1 MNISAPFIRRPVAT
15 TLLTIGI
22 ALSGAIAYFLLPVSP
37 LPQVDIP
44 TISVSASLPGASP
57 LNVANS
63 VAEPLERHL
72 GQIADVTEMTS
83 SSSLGQ
89 TRISLQFSL
98 NRDIN
103 GAARDVQAAINAA
116 RADLPTSLRSNPT
129 YRKFNPA
136 DAPIL
141 ILSLTSKTLTRGQL
155 YDAASNVLQQRISQ
169 LPGIGQVQIGGSTL
183 PAVRV
188 ELNPQALFKYG
199 VGLEDVRAA
208 LASAN
213 ANAPKG
219 AIEEG
224 GRHYQIYTNDQASH
238 AEDYRPLIVAYR
250 NGSAVRLSDVASV
263 VDSVEDLR
271 NAGFANSVPSVLA
284 ILTAE
289 PGANIIATVDAVK
302 SELPHLQA
310 ALTGDITLSTVMDR
324 SVTIRASL
332 RDTQITLLIAI
343 ALVTLVVLL
352 FLGNIR
358 ATLAPGIA
366 VPVSILGTFGCM
378 YLFGYSLNMLSLMA
392 LTVATGFV
400 VDDAIV
406 VVENIERHIDA
417 GMNAFEA
424 ALRGAREVGFTVF
437 SITLSLIAVFTPI
450 LFMGGMI
457 GRFFREFA
465 MTLTVAI
472 SISLVISLTT
482 TPMLCAQFMRR
493 RVKKPKSSRGRR
505 WNPLEG
511 GFDWLHGA
519 YGRSLTWSLR
529 HPRLI
534 MLLLLATVALNIQ
547 LYRIVPKGLFPQQ
560 DTGRLMGRLEADQSI
575 SFQNISQKLEEM
587 IRITKE
593 DPAIDTVV
601 GFTGSSG
608 GGGPGGSANSA
619 TLFASL
625 KPVSVRGVSVDEVIA
640 RLRPKLGHVP
650 GGRLYFQAAQ
660 DFRAGARQSSA
671 QYQYTLAADDTA
683 ELYEWA
689 EKLTQAL
696 QKRDRLKDV
705 TSDQQVKSLQTNLV
719 IDRDAASR
727 LGLSM
732 AQIDNTLYDA
742 FGQRQV
748 STIFAAINQ
757 YHVVMEID
765 PRYTQRPS
773 MLDEIYIS
781 TAGGAANGV
790 ATSNLPGGSVKKTAP
805 AGESVTAAKAG
816 EASLDSARNAAI
828 NALAA
833 SGKSSASAGA
843 AVSTTKETM
852 IPLSAIARFERAN
865 APLSI
870 NHEGPFVTTTISY
883 NLDPKDA
890 LSDAIAEIHA
900 AEAEIHMPTTVH
912 GLESGTSLVFADS
925 FKSMPLLLLSA
936 IVAIYIVLGILY
948 ESTIHP
954 ITILSTLPSAGV
966 GALLGLMM
974 FGIEFS
980 IIAAI
985 GVILLIGIVKKNAI
999 LMVDFAIDARRT
1011 RNATSYDAIYEACL
1025 LRFRPILMTT
1035 CAAILGALPLAIS
1048 FGEGGEIR
1056 RPLGVA
1062 IVGGLIISQL
1072 LTLYTTP
1079 VVYLYMDR
1087 FSLWLKARRRALFL
1101 GRARPAGAAQGGVA
1115 AQ

>member
-22 ALSGAIAYFLLPVSP
+22 ALAGGIAFFLLPVAP
-37 LPQVDIP
+37 LPQIDIP
-44 TISVSASLPGASP
+44 TVTVNATLPGASP
-57 LNVANS
+57 ETVANS

-83 SSSLGQ
+83 TSSLGQ
-89 TRISLQFSL
+89 TRITLQFGL
-98 NRDIN
+98 NRDID
-103 GAARDVQAAINAA
+103 GAARDVQAGISAA
-116 RADLPTSLRSNPT
+116 RADLPTALRSNPT
-129 YRKFNPA
+129 YRKVNPA

-169 LPGIGQVQIGGSTL
+169 IPGIGQVIIGGSTL

-199 VGLEDVRAA
+199 IGLEDVRAA

-219 AIEEG
+219 AIEQDS
-224 GRHYQIYTNDQASH
+224 RHFQIYTNDQASH
-238 AEDYRPLIVAYR
+238 AEDYRPLVIAYR

-263 VDSVEDLR
+263 VDGVEDLR
-271 NAGFANSVPSVLA
+271 NAGYANGEPSVLA

-302 SELPHLQA
+302 AELPYLQS
-310 ALTGDITLSTVMDR
+310 ALAGDITLATAMDR

-332 RDTQITLLIAI
+332 KDTERTLVIAV
-343 ALVTLVVLL
+343 ALVTLVVFV

-358 ATLAPGIA
+358 ATLAPSIA
-366 VPVSILGTFGCM
+366 VPVSIIGTFGCM
-378 YLFGYSLNMLSLMA
+378 YLLGYSLNMLSLMA

-406 VVENIERHIDA
+406 VVENIERHIES
-417 GMNAFEA
+417 GMNALDA
-424 ALRGAREVGFTVF
+424 ALLGAREVGFTVF
-437 SITLSLIAVFTPI
+437 SITMSLIAVFTPI
-450 LFMGGMI
+450 LFMGGLV

-472 SISLVISLTT
+472 LISLVISLTT

-493 RVKKPKSSRGRR
+493 RAPSPKKDGSQRKPL
-505 WNPLEG
+505 LEG
-511 GFDWLHGA
+511 AFDRLIAA
-519 YGRSLTWSLR
+519 YARSLTWSLR
-529 HPRLI
+529 HPRFI
-534 MLLLLATVALNIQ
+534 MLVLLATVALNFE

-560 DTGRLMGRLEADQSI
+560 DTGRLIGRLEADQSI
-575 SFQNISQKLEEM
+575 SFQGVSQKLEEM
-587 IRITKE
+587 LRIAKE
-593 DPAIDTVV
+593 DPAVDTVV
-601 GFTGSSG
+601 GFTGAGSG
-608 GGGPGGSANSA
+608 GGNGSSNTA
-619 TLFASL
+619 TVFAAL
-625 KPVSVRGVSVDEVIA
+625 KPVSQRDVTVDEVIA

-650 GGRLYFQAAQ
+650 GGRLFFQAAQ
-660 DFRAGARQSSA
+660 DFRAGGRSSSA

-683 ELYEWA
+683 ELYQWA
-689 EKLTQAL
+689 EKLTETL
-696 QKRDRLKDV
+696 QKRGRLKDV
-705 TSDQQVKSLQTNLV
+705 TSDQQVKALQTNLV

-727 LGLSM
+727 LGLTA

-757 YHVVMEID
+757 YHVIMEID
-765 PRYTQRPS
+765 PRYTKSPT

-790 ATSNLPGGSVKKTAP
+790 ATSNLPGGSVTQKAA
-805 AGESVTAAKAG
+805 AGASVAAAQAG
-816 EASLDSARNAAI
+816 AASLDSARNAAI

-843 AVSTTKETM
+843 AVSTVQETM
-852 IPLSAIARFERAN
+852 IPLSAIAHYDRGNTA
-865 APLSI
+865 LSI
-870 NHEGPFVTTTISY
+870 NHQGPFVTTTISF

-890 LSDAIAEIHA
+890 LSDGIAEIHA
-900 AEAEIHMPTTVH
+900 AEAEIHMPTSIH
-912 GLESGTSLVFADS
+912 GMESGTSLVFAES
-925 FKSMPLLLLSA
+925 FKSMPLLLLTA

-974 FGIEFS
+974 FHIEFS

-999 LMVDFAIDARRT
+999 MMVDFAIVAKRT
-1011 RNATSYDAIYEACL
+1011 HAATSYDAIYEACL

-1035 CAAILGALPLAIS
+1035 CAAILGAVPLAIS

-1056 RPLGVA
+1056 RPLGVS

-1087 FSLWLKARRRALFL
+1087 FSLWLDARRSALFPR
-1101 GRARPAGAAQGGVA
+1101 RASAAGAAQGGA
-1115 AQ
+1115 AAE

>member
-15 TLLTIGI
+15 TLLTLGI
-22 ALSGAIAYFLLPVSP
+22 AIAGGIAFFLLPVAP
-37 LPQVDIP
+37 LPQIDIP
-44 TISVSASLPGASP
+44 TVSVSATLPGASP
-57 LNVANS
+57 ETVANS

-89 TRISLQFSL
+89 TRITLQFGL
-98 NRDIN
+98 NRNID
-103 GAARDVQAAINAA
+103 GAARDVQAAISAA

-129 YRKFNPA
+129 YRKVNPA

-169 LPGIGQVQIGGSTL
+169 LPGIGQVIVGGSTL

-199 VGLEDVRAA
+199 IGLEDVRAA

-219 AIEEG
+219 AIEQG
-224 GRHYQIYTNDQASH
+224 GRHFQIYTNDQASH
-238 AEDYRPLIVAYR
+238 AEDYRPLVIAYR
-250 NGSAVRLSDVASV
+250 NGSAVRLSDVAEV

-271 NAGFANSVPSVLA
+271 NAGFANGQPSVLA

-289 PGANIIATVDAVK
+289 PGANIIETVDAVK
-302 SELPHLQA
+302 AELPHLQA
-310 ALTGDITLSTVMDR
+310 ALSGDIVLGTAMDR

-332 RDTQITLLIAI
+332 KDTERTLTIAVV
-343 ALVTLVVLL
+343 LVTLVVFL
-352 FLGNIR
+352 FLGSWR
-358 ATLAPGIA
+358 ATLAPSIA
-366 VPVSILGTFGCM
+366 VPVSIVGTFGCM

-406 VVENIERHIDA
+406 VVENIERHIEA
-417 GMNAFEA
+417 GMGAIEA
-424 ALRGAREVGFTVF
+424 ALLGAREVGFTVL

-450 LFMGGMI
+450 LFMGGLV
-457 GRFFREFA
+457 GRFFREFS

-472 SISLVISLTT
+472 LISLVISLTT

-493 RVKKPKSSRGRR
+493 RAPSDGRPER
-505 WNPLEG
+505 KRLLQTAFER
-511 GFDWLHGA
+511 LLAA
-519 YGRSLTWSLR
+519 YGRSLSWALR

-534 MLLLLATVALNIQ
+534 MLVLLSTVALNIE
-547 LYRIVPKGLFPQQ
+547 LYRIIPKGLFPQQ
-560 DTGRLMGRLEADQSI
+560 DTGRLIGRLEADQSI
-575 SFQNISQKLEEM
+575 SFQGVTRKLEEM
-587 IRITKE
+587 LRIAKE
-593 DPAIDTVV
+593 DPAVDTVV
-601 GFTGSSG
+601 GFTGG
-608 GGGPGGSANSA
+608 GAGPGGSTNTA
-619 TLFASL
+619 TVFAAL
-625 KPVSVRGVSVDEVIA
+625 KPLNKRDVSVDEVIA

-650 GGRLYFQAAQ
+650 GGRLFFQAAQ
-660 DFRAGARQSSA
+660 DFRAGGRSSSA
-671 QYQYTLAADDTA
+671 QYQYTLAADDTTQ
-683 ELYEWA
+683 LYDWA
-689 EKLTQAL
+689 EKLTDAL
-696 QKRDRLKDV
+696 QKRGRLKDV

-719 IDRDAASR
+719 IDRDAAAR
-727 LGLSM
+727 LGLTT

-757 YHVVMEID
+757 YHVIMEID
-765 PRYTQRPS
+765 PRYTQRPT
-773 MLDEIYIS
+773 MLDQIYIS
-781 TAGGAANGV
+781 TAGGAANG
-790 ATSNLPGGSVKKTAP
+790 AAQSNLPGGAVTRTTST
-805 AGESVTAAKAG
+805 GETAAAAEAG
-816 EASLDSARNAAI
+816 SVSLDSARNAAT

-833 SGKSSASAGA
+833 SGKSSASSGA

-852 IPLSAIARFERAN
+852 IPLSAISRYERGN

-870 NHEGPFVTTTISY
+870 NHQGPFVTTTLSF
-883 NLDPKDA
+883 NLDPKDS

-900 AEAEIHMPTTVH
+900 AEAEIHMPTSVH
-912 GLESGTSLVFADS
+912 GMESGTSLVFAES
-925 FKSMPLLLLSA
+925 FKSMPFLFLTA
-936 IVAIYIVLGILY
+936 ILAIYIVLGILY

-974 FGIEFS
+974 FHIEFS
-980 IIAAI
+980 IISAI

-999 LMVDFAIDARRT
+999 MMVDFAIAAKRAHA
-1011 RNATSYDAIYEACL
+1011 ATSRDAIFEACM

-1035 CAAILGALPLAIS
+1035 FAAILGAVPLAIS

-1056 RPLGVA
+1056 RPLGVS

-1072 LTLYTTP
+1072 LTLFTTP

-1087 FSLWLKARRRALFL
+1087 FSLWLRAKQRALFP
-1101 GRARPAGAAQGGVA
+1101 GRAETGAAGAARSH
-1115 AQ
+1115 